1 MTDLFPNA
9 WHVARREYIQRVRT
23 RTFAV
28 VTAVL
33 AVIGLGLAG
42 LPLIGQVLGNDEA
55 SSIGVYVADADLS
68 VDPAQSLQ
76 LALDAIGSEGGVGGN
91 DGEFEVRPVEN
102 AEAGGEQ
109 VRGGDLDG
117 LLTIARATNGELTFD
132 FLSEESPASRS
143 VLAVRSAATQVA
155 IGDRLARA
163 GIDPSQAGALF
174 APVGFDLTPVDPT
187 AQDPEENFGPRYVV
201 ALAMTV
207 LTFMAVLT
215 YGQWVATSV
224 AEEKSSRVME
234 LLITAASPRQLLAGK
249 VLGTGAAG
257 LTQYVVVVIA
267 ALVGLLLQG
276 VIGERLLGTGPV
288 DSTLQAVD
296 PVVLLIFAVF
306 FAGGFLLYALLYAA
320 LGSTANRM
328 EDVQQVVGPMVVVAM
343 IGYFASVA
351 GLNAPDADWVRIL
364 SLVPFFTPYLMPAR
378 LLLGSVGPLEI
389 LLAAGLTAVALA
401 LALWV
406 AARIYSAGVL
416 LYGQRLSLRN
426 VLRAVRVDR

>member
-1 MTDLFPNA
+1 VTDLFPNA
-9 WHVARREYIQRVRT
+9 WHVARREYLQRVRT

-33 AVIGLGLAG
+33 AIIGLGLAG
-42 LPLIGQVLGNDEA
+42 IPLIGQVLGDDDA
-55 SSIGVYVADADLS
+55 AAIGVYAADAGLTF
-68 VDPAQSLQ
+68 DPAQSLE
-76 LALDAIGSEGGVGGN
+76 LALNATVSEEGGEGT
-91 DGEFEVRPVEN
+91 DFAVRSVDD
-102 AEAGGEQ
+102 AAAAAAQ
-109 VRGGDLDG
+109 VRSGALDG
-117 LLTIARATNGELTFD
+117 LLTIGRAPDGELTFD
-132 FLSEESPASRS
+132 YLSEASPASRTLL
-143 VLAVRSAATQVA
+143 VVRSASTQVA

-163 GIDPSQAGALF
+163 GLDPSQAGALF
-174 APVGFDLTPVDPT
+174 APVAFEMTPVDPD
-187 AQDPEENFGPRYVV
+187 AQSPEENFGPRYLV
-201 ALAMTV
+201 ALAMTI

-257 LTQYVVVVIA
+257 LTQYAVVVAA
-267 ALVGLLLQG
+267 ALIGLLAQG
-276 VIGERLLGTGPV
+276 VIGERLLGNPPTDPA
-288 DSTLQAVD
+288 LQGID
-296 PVVLLIFAVF
+296 LPVLLTFGLF

-320 LGSTANRM
+320 LGSTSGRM

-343 IGYFASVA
+343 VGYFASIA
-351 GLNAPDADWVRIL
+351 GLNAPDADWVRLL

-378 LLLGSVGPLEI
+378 LMLGSVEPWEI
-389 LLAAGLTAVALA
+389 LAAAGLTAIAVA

>member
-9 WHVARREYIQRVRT
+9 WHVARREYLQRVRT
-23 RTFAV
+23 RTFV
-28 VTAVL
+28 VITAVL
-33 AVIGLGLAG
+33 AVIGLGLAS
-42 LPLIGQVLGNDEA
+42 LPLIGQLLGDEGA
-55 SSIGVYVADADLS
+55 PTIAVYAANAGLS
-68 VDPAQSLQ
+68 VDPAQSLEQ
-76 LALDAIGSEGGVGGN
+76 ALNAIGSEGGGDASRFEVLSIADAEAAAVQVR
-91 DGEFEVRPVEN
+91 DGE
-102 AEAGGEQ
+102 
-109 VRGGDLDG
+109 LDG
-117 LLTIARATNGELTFD
+117 LLTIARAPDGELTFD
-132 FLSEESPASRS
+132 YLSEESPTSQAL
-143 VLAVRSAATQVA
+143 LAVRSASTQVA

-163 GIDPSQAGALF
+163 GLDPSQAGALF
-174 APVGFDLTPVDPT
+174 APVAFDLTPVDPN
-187 AQDPEENFGPRYVV
+187 AQDPEENFGPRYLV

-257 LTQYVVVVIA
+257 LTQYAVVVAA
-267 ALVGLLLQG
+267 ALIGLLAQG
-276 VIGERLLGTGPV
+276 VIGERLLGSAPA
-288 DSTLQAVD
+288 DPALQGVD
-296 PVVLLIFAVF
+296 PLVLLTFGFF

-320 LGSTANRM
+320 LGSTASRL
-328 EDVQQVVGPMVVVAM
+328 EDVQQVVGPMVVVGM
-343 IGYFASVA
+343 IGYFASIA
-351 GLNAPDADWVRIL
+351 GLNAPDADWVRLL

-378 LLLGSVGPLEI
+378 LLLGSVEPWEV
-389 LLAAGLTAVALA
+389 LLAVGLTAVALA

>member
-9 WHVARREYIQRVRT
+9 WHVARREYLQRVRT
-23 RTFAV
+23 RTFVV

-42 LPLIGQVLGNDEA
+42 LPLLGQALGDEEA
-55 SSIGVYVADADLS
+55 SSIGVYATDAGLTF
-68 VDPAQSLQ
+68 DPAQSLQ
-76 LALDAIGSEGGVGGN
+76 QALDAIGSEGGAG
-91 DGEFEVRPVEN
+91 GEFEVRSVGDP
-102 AEAGGEQ
+102 EAASEQ
-109 VRGGDLDG
+109 VRSGDLDG
-117 LLTIARATNGELTFD
+117 LLTLERVPDGELTFD
-132 FLSEESPASRS
+132 YLSGESPASS
-143 VLAVRSAATQVA
+143 AVLAVRSAATQVA

-163 GIDPSQAGALF
+163 GLDPSQAGALF
-174 APVGFDLTPVDPT
+174 APVGFDLTPVDPN
-187 AQDPEENFGPRYVV
+187 AQDPEANFGPRYVV

-276 VIGERLLGTGPV
+276 VIGERLLGTAPV
-288 DSTLQAVD
+288 DSTLQAID
-296 PVVLLIFAVF
+296 PLVLVTFAVF

-343 IGYFASVA
+343 VGYFASIA
-351 GLNAPDADWVRIL
+351 GLNAPDADWVRLL

-378 LLLGSVGPLEI
+378 LLLGSVGPLEV
-389 LLAAGLTAVALA
+389 LLAVGLTVVALA

>member
-9 WHVARREYIQRVRT
+9 WHVARREYLQRVRT
-23 RTFAV
+23 RTFV
-28 VTAVL
+28 VITAVL
-33 AVIGLGLAG
+33 AVIGLGLASI
-42 LPLIGQVLGNDEA
+42 PLIGQVLGDEGA
-55 SSIGVYVADADLS
+55 PTIGVYAADAGLS
-68 VDPAQSLQ
+68 ADPAQSLEQ
-76 LALDAIGSEGGVGGN
+76 ALNAIGSAGGG
-91 DGEFEVRPVEN
+91 DGSAFEVRSVED
-102 AEAGGEQ
+102 AGAAAADVRDGE
-109 VRGGDLDG
+109 LDG
-117 LLTIARATNGELTFD
+117 LLTIGRAPDGELTFD
-132 FLSEESPASRS
+132 YLSEEGPTSSAL
-143 VLAVRSAATQVA
+143 LAVRSAATQVA

-163 GIDPSQAGALF
+163 GLDPSQAGALF
-174 APVGFDLTPVDPT
+174 APVAFDLTPLDPN

-201 ALAMTV
+201 ALAMTI

-257 LTQYVVVVIA
+257 LTQYAVVVAA
-267 ALVGLLLQG
+267 ALIGLLAQG
-276 VIGERLLGTGPV
+276 LIGERLLGSAPA
-288 DSTLQAVD
+288 DPALQGVD
-296 PVVLLIFAVF
+296 PLVLLTFGFF

-320 LGSTANRM
+320 LGSTASRL
-328 EDVQQVVGPMVVVAM
+328 EDVQQVVGPMVVVGM
-343 IGYFASVA
+343 IGYFASIA
-351 GLNAPDADWVRIL
+351 GLNAPDADWVRLL
-364 SLVPFFTPYLMPAR
+364 SMVPFFTPYLMPAR
-378 LLLGSVGPLEI
+378 LLLGSVEPWEV

>member
-9 WHVARREYIQRVRT
+9 WHVARREYLQRVRT
-23 RTFAV
+23 RTFV
-28 VTAVL
+28 VITAVL

-42 LPLIGQVLGNDEA
+42 LPLIGQVLGDERA
-55 SSIGVYVADADLS
+55 PTIGVYAADAGLIT
-68 VDPAQSLQ
+68 DPAQSLE
-76 LALDAIGSEGGVGGN
+76 LALNAIGSEGGG
-91 DGEFEVRPVEN
+91 DGSGFEVRSVDDPD
-102 AEAGGEQ
+102 AAAGQ
-109 VRGGDLDG
+109 VRDGELDG
-117 LLTIARATNGELTFD
+117 LLTIGRAPDGELTFD
-132 FLSEESPASRS
+132 YLSEESPASRA
-143 VLAVRSAATQVA
+143 LLGVRSAASQVA

-163 GIDPSQAGALF
+163 GLDPSQAGALF
-174 APVGFDLTPVDPT
+174 APVAFDLTPVDPN
-187 AQDPEENFGPRYVV
+187 AQDPEENFGPRYLV

-257 LTQYVVVVIA
+257 LTQYAVVVAA
-267 ALVGLLLQG
+267 ALVGLLAQG
-276 VIGERLLGTGPV
+276 VIGERLLGSAPADPALQGV
-288 DSTLQAVD
+288 DLA
-296 PVVLLIFAVF
+296 VLLTFAVF

-320 LGSTANRM
+320 LGSTASRL
-328 EDVQQVVGPMVVVAM
+328 EDVQQVVGPMVVVGM
-343 IGYFASVA
+343 IGYFASIA
-351 GLNAPDADWVRIL
+351 GLNAPDAEWVRLL

-378 LLLGSVGPLEI
+378 LLLGSVEPWEI